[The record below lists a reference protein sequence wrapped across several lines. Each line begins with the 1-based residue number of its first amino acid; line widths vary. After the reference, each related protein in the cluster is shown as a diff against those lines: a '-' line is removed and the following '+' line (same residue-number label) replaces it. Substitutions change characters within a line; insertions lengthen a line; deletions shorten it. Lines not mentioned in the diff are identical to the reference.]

1 MALLS
6 LYKCLNEW
14 AGFDAAPGIT
24 SAIGP
29 ESYIYLHNRFKDA
42 IYEFYPQE

>member
-6 LYKCLNEW
+6 FYKYLNEW
-14 AGFDAAPGIT
+14 AGFNAAPGIA

-29 ESYIYLHNRFKDA
+29 ESYISLPNRFKDA
-42 IYEFYPQE
+42 IYEFYPQK